1 MGKLADENAGLRM
14 ELDALQNRN
23 HSTFEAMN
31 RMLSDI
37 LTAQEE
43 LEEKKVDITRKESE
57 LLVFRQDVDKLSTER
72 S

>member
-1 MGKLADENAGLRM
+1 
-14 ELDALQNRN
+14 
-23 HSTFEAMN
+23 MN